1 LEPLAQA
8 IAALEASPFGTWA
21 RGSSYAYPLAN
32 LIHLAGLIMLVGG
45 IGLLDLRL
53 AGAFRSLPVWS
64 LEAVL
69 TPIAIAGLLLMAPS
83 GLVMFAADARA
94 LSGSDAFRLK
104 LLLIALA
111 LANAV
116 AYRLVWRRQIADRAG
131 EAPGL
136 ARAMA
141 LASLLLWLAVATLG
155 RLIAYS

>member
-1 LEPLAQA
+1 LEPLVQA
-8 IAALEASPFGTWA
+8 IAALEASPFGAWA

-32 LIHLAGLIMLVGG
+32 LIHLAGLILLVGG

-53 AGAFRSLPVWS
+53 AGAFRSLPVRP

-69 TPIAIAGLLLMAPS
+69 TPLAIAGLALMAPS
-83 GLVMFAADARA
+83 GFVMFAADARA

-104 LLLIALA
+104 LILIGLA

-116 AYRLVWRRQIADRAG
+116 AYRLAWRRQIAERGG
-131 EAPGL
+131 EPPGP

-141 LASLLLWLAVATLG
+141 VVSLLLWLAVATLG